1 MKKICHP
8 NQLSFLELLRDL
20 RPKWEISVLN
30 IDILFRATLAKAIKE
45 SNLSRIQ
52 IAAKMTEALDIEITK
67 TMLDSWTAESREG
80 LNRFPACYLPVF
92 CQIVES
98 IEPMRV
104 LADLIG
110 CFVVEGEEALL
121 IELAKVES
129 QKQKLTEKERAI
141 KTILSGAGK

>member
-1 MKKICHP
+1 MKKFCHP

-20 RPKWEISVLN
+20 RPKIEISVLN
-30 IDILFRATLAKAIKE
+30 IDILFRTTLAKAIKE

-52 IAAKMTEALDIEITK
+52 IAAKMSEALDIEITK
-67 TMLDSWTAESREG
+67 TMIDSWTAESREG
-80 LNRFPACYLPVF
+80 LNRFPACYLPIF

-110 CFVVEGEEALL
+110 CFVIEGEEALL
-121 IELAKVES
+121 IELAKVET

-141 KTILSGAGK
+141 KIILNGAKK

>member
-8 NQLSFLELLRDL
+8 NQLSFFELLKDL
-20 RPKWEISVLN
+20 RPKLEITELH
-30 IDILFRATLAKAIKE
+30 IDILFRSTISKAIKD

-52 IAAKMTEALDIEITK
+52 IAAKMSEVLDVEITK
-67 TMLDSWTAESREG
+67 TMIDSWTAESREG

-104 LADLIG
+104 LADLTG

-121 IELAKVES
+121 IELAKIES

-141 KTILSGAGK
+141 KVILSGAKK